1 MGGWEDG
8 LRVGDGGGRTKV
20 VGGDDDAVFE
30 FQPDD

>member
-1 MGGWEDG
+1 MGGREVDW
-8 LRVGDGGGRTKV
+8 RAGRTKV